1 MKTIALRD
9 FQREGI
15 KTLQALKIPGGASG
29 SQPVLLT
36 GRDQDYLLFPV
47 PEADRSTL
55 MDLAEGLAAVL
66 SLRQGQRQAA
76 AAGLES
82 LSPEEIEAEIRSA
95 RKTLKR
101 KLKSA

>member
-9 FQREGI
+9 FQREGT
-15 KTLQALKIPGGASG
+15 KTLQAMKILDGSGAS
-29 SQPVLLT
+29 QPLLLT

-47 PEADRSTL
+47 PEEDRAAM

-66 SLRQGQRQAA
+66 SLRQGHRQAA
-76 AAGLES
+76 AAGLDS
-82 LSPEEIEAEIRSA
+82 MSPEEIESEIRSA